1 MDKVE
6 FRASWGCD
14 VPSPAPR
21 RCSSYGTMMHRWRP
35 RAVCDVGCG
44 VHAPKL
50 TPLWEWN
57 RMSLPLL
64 SDTAPSAPAPQ
75 IGALQLFLTF
85 SRITL
90 SGFGGM
96 PFWTRRTLVERQRWL
111 TEREFV
117 ELMAIGQ
124 LLPGPGTLNLAVMV
138 GQRFAGWVG
147 ATAAVAGLLG
157 WPVLIVMA
165 LGMLY
170 QRYGALPV
178 VHQALTSMS
187 AVGAGLLLASGIRMA
202 A

>member
-1 MDKVE
+1 M
-6 FRASWGCD
+6 
-14 VPSPAPR
+14 
-21 RCSSYGTMMHRWRP
+21 T
-35 RAVCDVGCG
+35 
-44 VHAPKL
+44 
-50 TPLWEWN
+50 
-57 RMSLPLL
+57 LPLL
-64 SDTAPSAPAPQ
+64 SETIPAAHGPRVSP
-75 IGALQLFLTF
+75 LTLFLTF

-96 PFWTRRTLVERQRWL
+96 PFWTRRELVERQRWL

-138 GQRFAGWVG
+138 GQRFAGGVG

-157 WPVLIVMA
+157 WPALLVIA

-178 VHQALTSMS
+178 VHHALTGMS
-187 AVGAGLLLASGIRMA
+187 AVGAGLLLTSGVRMA
-202 A
+202 TVLPRQWRPWLFAGLAFAGVGVLRWSLIGVMGALAPFAIFTAWKELH

>member
-1 MDKVE
+1 M
-6 FRASWGCD
+6 A
-14 VPSPAPR
+14 
-21 RCSSYGTMMHRWRP
+21 
-35 RAVCDVGCG
+35 
-44 VHAPKL
+44 
-50 TPLWEWN
+50 
-57 RMSLPLL
+57 LPWL
-64 SDTAPSAPAPQ
+64 SDTAPH
-75 IGALQLFLTF
+75 IGAWQLFLTF

-96 PFWTRRTLVERQRWL
+96 PFWTRRALVERQRWL

-138 GQRFAGWVG
+138 GQRFAGGMG
-147 ATAAVAGLLG
+147 AMAAVAGLLG
-157 WPVLIVMA
+157 WPALIVIA

-178 VHQALTSMS
+178 VHQALTGMS

-202 A
+202 AVLSRQWRPWLFAGLAFAGVGLGHWSLIAVVGALAPLAIAAAWKELR